1 MTPNHSKSQAVV
13 TFTSGAKLLVDEGI
27 VDYITGDGLRWI
39 ARNREDWP
47 FGEGRPHP
55 YGQLGNA
62 KTMARTPFLAYFR
75 KNPPIGRG
83 PAQKRQ
89 ENK

>member
-1 MTPNHSKSQAVV
+1 V
-13 TFTSGAKLLVDEGI
+13 TFTSGAQLLVDEGI
-27 VDYITGDGLRWI
+27 VDSITGDGLRYI
-39 ARNREDWP
+39 ARTRKNWP
-47 FGEGRPHP
+47 FGEGRRYP

-62 KTMARTPFLAYFR
+62 KTMPRKQFLAYFR

-89 ENK
+89 EDQ